1 MTDSELMSREAAKR
15 FSRSPLAEKLGPQL
29 LVLGRLVT
37 RRVEQA
43 LGVAGLGLT
52 PAQARVIVTLHFHGT
67 LNQQSLAARTEVE
80 PSTLVR
86 TLDVMEREGLAVRE
100 PDPADRRA
108 WQVRL
113 TARGERRVPQLFA
126 LWDEVER
133 QLVDDLPEDDRR
145 TLREFLSLLIERL
158 SRGETPCG

>member
-1 MTDSELMSREAAKR
+1 MTDPEFMSCEAAER
-15 FSRSPLAEKLGPQL
+15 FGRSPLARKLGPQL
-29 LVLGRLVT
+29 MVLGRLAT

-43 LGVAGLGLT
+43 LGAAGLGLT
-52 PAQARVIVTLHFHGT
+52 PAQARVIATLHFHGT

-86 TLDVMEREGLAVRE
+86 TLDVMERDGLAVRE
-100 PDPADRRA
+100 SDPADRRA

-113 TARGERRVPQLFA
+113 TERGERRVPQLFA
-126 LWDEVER
+126 LWDDVER
-133 QLVDDLPEDDRR
+133 ELVEELPAEDQA
-145 TLREFLSLLIERL
+145 TLRDLLSRLIERL